1 MRRYWINF
9 KGKQMG
15 PLSLEELQAMGVDK
29 TAYVWHSGL
38 DDWVKITKV
47 PELNEM
53 LENMAAGVETATSQ
67 VTELPQGDASDD
79 DVPELPPNYY
89 GQPSNA
95 MGSAPQQGGYNH
107 QYASG
112 GNSYAAQ
119 AAAETPECPPTNMVW
134 AIIST
139 ICCCWPLGILA
150 IFFAYKTKKFYKEGN
165 YQKAEKFSEYGA
177 WAIILSIVL
186 GIISTPL
193 ACSRYFIQAL
203 G

>member
-9 KGKQMG
+9 RGKQSG
-15 PLSLEELQAMGVDK
+15 PHSLEELERMGVDK

-47 PELNEM
+47 SELNEM
-53 LENMAAGVETATSQ
+53 LERMADGVENVASQ
-67 VTELPQGDASDD
+67 ETELPQGDATED

-89 GQPSNA
+89 GQPNNA
-95 MGSAPQQGGYNH
+95 MGPAPQQVGYNP

-112 GNSYAAQ
+112 GNGYAAQ
-119 AAAETPECPPTNMVW
+119 AVAETPECPPTNMVW

-139 ICCCWPLGILA
+139 ICCCWPLGLFG
-150 IFFAYKTKKFYKEGN
+150 IFFAYKTKKHYREGN

-177 WAIILSIVL
+177 WSIILSIVF
-186 GIISTPL
+186 GIMSTPL
-193 ACSRYFIQAL
+193 ACSHYFIQAL

>member
-1 MRRYWINF
+1 MKRYWINF
-9 KGKQMG
+9 RGKQSG
-15 PLSLEELQAMGVDK
+15 PLSMEELRNMGVDK

-53 LENMAAGVETATSQ
+53 LENVAAGVENATSQ
-67 VTELPQGDASDD
+67 VTELPQGDDTVN

-89 GQPSNA
+89 GQPTNA
-95 MGSAPQQGGYNH
+95 MGTAPQQGGYNP

-112 GNSYAAQ
+112 GNGYAAQ

-139 ICCCWPLGILA
+139 ICCCWPLGILG
-150 IFFAYKTKKFYKEGN
+150 IFFAYKTKKHYREGN
-165 YQKAEKFSEYGA
+165 YQKAARFSEYGA
-177 WAIILSIVL
+177 WSIILSIVL
-186 GIISTPL
+186 GIMSTPL